1 MVAGLLS
8 LPTLSRTLVRVRMSA
23 LGLFSIHLLQAFLVR
38 SPDITDSA
46 GNDRLGTEAEYGAFE
61 G

>member
-1 MVAGLLS
+1 VAGLLS
-8 LPTLSRTLVRVRMSA
+8 LPMLSGTLIRVRISA
-23 LGLFSIHLLQAFLVR
+23 LGLFSIHLLLAFLVR

-46 GNDRLGTEAEYGAFE
+46 GNDHLGTEAEYGVFE